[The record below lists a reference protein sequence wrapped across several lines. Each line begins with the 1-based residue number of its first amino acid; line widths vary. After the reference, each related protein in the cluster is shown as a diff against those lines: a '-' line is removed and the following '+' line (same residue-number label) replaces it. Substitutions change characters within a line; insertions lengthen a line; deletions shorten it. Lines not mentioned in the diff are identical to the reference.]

1 MGNAETAAVVA
12 LTFLVAG
19 FVKGVVGLGLPTV
32 SLAALTATLGLH
44 PAMALVLAPSLATNL
59 IQATSGGHG
68 KAVVRR
74 LWPYLLAAAVG
85 IWLGVRILVVTDAA
99 LLSKLLGVMIVIYCL
114 LNLAH
119 FRPTVPPPLEAWIA
133 PPLGVING
141 VLTGL
146 TGAFVV
152 PSVFYLE
159 ALGMERKM
167 LVQAMGTMFLFS
179 TACMTVAL
187 GAEAFITADLAL
199 LSIAATVPAM
209 GGMMVG
215 RRLSRRLSEAVFRKL
230 LFAALLILGLYI
242 LLR

>member
-1 MGNAETAAVVA
+1 MWSAETVAVVA
-12 LTFLVAG
+12 LTFFVAG
-19 FVKGVVGLGLPTV
+19 FVKGVVGLGLPTI

-59 IQATSGGHG
+59 FQATSGGHG

-74 LWPYLLAAAVG
+74 LWPYLMAAAVG
-85 IWLGVRILVVTDAA
+85 IWLGVQILVVSDAA
-99 LLSKLLGVMIVIYCL
+99 LLSKLLGVMIVVYSL
-114 LNLAH
+114 LSLAR
-119 FRPTVPPPLEAWIA
+119 FKPSVPPSLEAWIA

-152 PSVFYLE
+152 PSVFYLQ
-159 ALGMERKM
+159 ALGLERNV

-179 TACMTVAL
+179 TVCMALAL
-187 GAEAFITADLAL
+187 GSQAFITVDLAL
-199 LSIAATVPAM
+199 LSSAAVIPAM
-209 GGMMVG
+209 GGMVVG
-215 RRLSRRLSEAVFRKL
+215 RRLSRRLSEAVFRQL
-230 LFAALLILGLYI
+230 LFAALLALGLYI

>member
-1 MGNAETAAVVA
+1 MWTLEIGAVVG

-44 PAMALVLAPSLATNL
+44 PAMALVLAPSIATN
-59 IQATSGGHG
+59 IMQAATGGHG

-74 LWPYLLAAAVG
+74 LWPYLGAAGFG
-85 IWLGVRILVVTDAA
+85 IWLGVKILVLSDPA
-99 LLSKLLGVMIVIYCL
+99 LLSKLLGAMIVLYCAL
-114 LNLAH
+114 SLGR
-119 FRPTVPPPLEAWIA
+119 FRPSVSPVLETWLA
-133 PPLGVING
+133 PPLGAING

-152 PSVFYLE
+152 PSVFYLQ
-159 ALGMERKM
+159 ALGMERDE

-179 TACMTVAL
+179 TACMALAL
-187 GAEAFITADLAL
+187 GAEAILTADLAL
-199 LSIAATVPAM
+199 LSAAATIPAV
-209 GGMMVG
+209 GGMIMG
-215 RRLSRRLSEAVFRKL
+215 RKMARRLSEEMFRKL
-230 LFAALLILGLYI
+230 LFAALLLLGLYI

>member
-1 MGNAETAAVVA
+1 MWSAETVAVVA
-12 LTFLVAG
+12 LTFFVAG
-19 FVKGVVGLGLPTV
+19 FVKGVVGLGLPTI

-59 IQATSGGHG
+59 FQATRGGHG

-74 LWPYLLAAAVG
+74 LWPYLMAAAVG
-85 IWLGVRILVVTDAA
+85 IWLGVRILVVSDAA
-99 LLSKLLGVMIVIYCL
+99 LLSKLLGVMIVVYSL
-114 LNLAH
+114 LSLAR
-119 FRPTVPPPLEAWIA
+119 FKPSVPPSLEAWIA

-152 PSVFYLE
+152 PSVFYLQ
-159 ALGMERKM
+159 ALGLERNV

-179 TACMTVAL
+179 TVCMALAL
-187 GAEAFITADLAL
+187 GGHAFITVDLAL
-199 LSIAATVPAM
+199 LSSAAVIPAM
-209 GGMMVG
+209 GGMVVG
-215 RRLSRRLSEAVFRKL
+215 RRLSRRLSEAVFRQL
-230 LFAALLILGLYI
+230 LFAALLALGLYI

>member
-1 MGNAETAAVVA
+1 MWSAETVAVVA
-12 LTFLVAG
+12 LTFFVAG
-19 FVKGVVGLGLPTV
+19 FVKGVVGLGLPTI

-59 IQATSGGHG
+59 FQATSGGHG

-74 LWPYLLAAAVG
+74 LWPYLMAAAVG
-85 IWLGVRILVVTDAA
+85 IWLGVRILVVSDAA
-99 LLSKLLGVMIVIYCL
+99 LLSKLLGVMIVVYSL
-114 LNLAH
+114 LSLAR
-119 FRPTVPPPLEAWIA
+119 FKPSVPPSLEAWIA

-152 PSVFYLE
+152 PSVFYLQ
-159 ALGMERKM
+159 ALGLERNV

-179 TACMTVAL
+179 TVCMALAL
-187 GAEAFITADLAL
+187 GSQAFITVDLAL
-199 LSIAATVPAM
+199 LSSAAVIPAM
-209 GGMMVG
+209 GGMVVG

-230 LFAALLILGLYI
+230 LFAALLALGLYI